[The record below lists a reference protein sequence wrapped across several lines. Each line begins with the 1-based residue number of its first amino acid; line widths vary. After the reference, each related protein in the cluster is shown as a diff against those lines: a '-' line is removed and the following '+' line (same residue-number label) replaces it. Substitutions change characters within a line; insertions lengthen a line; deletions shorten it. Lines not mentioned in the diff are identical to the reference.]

1 MGADVAFPL
10 PNDLFSSSGGRICPF
25 YMGTIYLFP
34 EETLQMVLY
43 LWRQIIKGKT
53 MKKTLYS
60 LVTIISLA
68 LFGSINAIAQEDV
81 TDTTSHKEVGMDF
94 YLPEDNI
101 WHPSFMGRDK
111 NEFSKWV
118 KEHQR
123 YPKKAK
129 KAGIQGRVVVGF
141 TIDEKGRMADVQLVR
156 GVHPLLDKEA
166 LRVIKSAP
174 KKWTAGTR
182 NGKPSAFKYTM
193 AVGFNLPESQRKSSI
208 P

>member
-1 MGADVAFPL
+1 
-10 PNDLFSSSGGRICPF
+10 
-25 YMGTIYLFP
+25 
-34 EETLQMVLY
+34 
-43 LWRQIIKGKT
+43 
-53 MKKTLYS
+53 MKKPLYS

-68 LFGSINAIAQEDV
+68 LSASLNANAQVDV
-81 TDTTSHKEVGMDF
+81 ADTTSQKEVGMDF
-94 YLPEDNI
+94 FMPEDNI
-101 WHPSFMGRDK
+101 WHPCFMGQDK

-123 YPKKAK
+123 YPQKAK

-141 TIDEKGRMADVQLVR
+141 TIDEKGRMTDVKLVR

-182 NGKPSAFKYTM
+182 KGKPFAFKYTM
-193 AVGFNLPESQRKSSI
+193 AVIFNLPESQRESST